1 MPISDYH
8 KQLLKVVGND
18 TISIDVHRTAF
29 FKFIDELAAE
39 YKDVV
44 MTRLIQ
50 TLKEDTWTWYKSLP
64 NDSINGSDSFK
75 RKSTG
80 KWDYKQDNTFLL
92 KELHVTWKD
101 ENESV
106 S

>member
-18 TISIDVHRTAF
+18 TISIDVHLTTF

-39 YKDVV
+39 YKYVV

-50 TLKEDTWTWYKSLP
+50 TLKEDA
-64 NDSINGSDSFK
+64 
-75 RKSTG
+75 
-80 KWDYKQDNTFLL
+80 
-92 KELHVTWKD
+92 
-101 ENESV
+101 
-106 S
+106 